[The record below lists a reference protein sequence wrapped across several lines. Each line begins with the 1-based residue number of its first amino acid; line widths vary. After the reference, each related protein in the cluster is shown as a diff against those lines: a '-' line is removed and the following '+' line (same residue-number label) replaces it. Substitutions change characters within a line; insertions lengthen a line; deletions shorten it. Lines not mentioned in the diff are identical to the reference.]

1 MEQRHGAVADVLGAV
16 AVGRTRRL
24 GDAGEPALGAAH
36 RLGRPRRP
44 RGEEQEQQVVLSD
57 GSAVLDRPAEG
68 DRVDE
73 VDLLGGRAEVEAL
86 EHRPTLVV
94 GEDELAVG
102 GPDVGGQHLASPGGV
117 DADDGPAGAGGAE
130 EPEQVVDPVGQQ
142 DPDVGR
148 GLGAS
153 GVEPGGAAVG
163 FVDHLVPR
171 KRATALDES
180 RVGIPAPGLEE
191 VGEGRHQRAGR
202 TSEGSR
208 SAMVGA
214 PTSAMVRRISRANQL
229 SRPPTPS
236 APPAARA

>member
-1 MEQRHGAVADVLGAV
+1 MEQRHGAVADVLGAI
-16 AVGRTRRL
+16 AVGRSCRL
-24 GDAGEPALGAAH
+24 GDSGETALGATH

-44 RGEEQEQQVVLSD
+44 RGEEQEQQIVLGH
-57 GSAVLDRPAEG
+57 GSARLDQLAEG

-117 DADDGPAGAGGAE
+117 DTDDGPAGASGAE

-153 GVEPGGAAVG
+153 GVEPGSAAVG
-163 FVDHLVPR
+163 LVDHLVPR
-171 KRATALDES
+171 QRATVLDEA